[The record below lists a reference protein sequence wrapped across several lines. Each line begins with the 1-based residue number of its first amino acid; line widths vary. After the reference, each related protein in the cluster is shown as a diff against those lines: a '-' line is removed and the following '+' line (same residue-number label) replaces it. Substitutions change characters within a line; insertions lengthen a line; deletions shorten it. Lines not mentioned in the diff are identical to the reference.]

1 VLLVGVTGDC
11 AEHHYYYWSL
21 ETVQSTPIMTGD
33 WRQCRA
39 TRLCRAPLLLLITG
53 DCAEHYYYYWG
64 LETCA
69 EHSANGEVS
78 TYGIMTM

>member
-1 VLLVGVTGDC
+1 MEVKCYWLELLETVQSTTIK
-11 AEHHYYYWSL
+11 YYYWSL

-53 DCAEHYYYYWG
+53 DCAEHSYYD
-64 LETCA
+64 
-69 EHSANGEVS
+69 
-78 TYGIMTM
+78 